1 MTQILSFTP
10 LDKIRTK
17 KALANANSDFKP
29 QSQHDSPDNTAMRL
43 SPDQVQAI
51 RQTAHRVLGEGAAI
65 WLFGSR
71 LDDHVKG
78 GDVDLYVEAQPHP
91 LMDEIRC
98 KVELEES
105 LDLPVDLIV
114 RPPLDSS
121 LIAQIAKTQGARL

>member
-1 MTQILSFTP
+1 
-10 LDKIRTK
+10 
-17 KALANANSDFKP
+17 
-29 QSQHDSPDNTAMRL
+29 MRL